1 MTEKISLNLELL
13 ERSSDMLKALA
24 HPLRIEI
31 VNFLQNDE
39 KMTVSQIQKHLNIT
53 QSATSHHLGI
63 LKYNGIVTSQRDGKK
78 MYYELKHQ
86 RLSQV
91 IKCIATC
98 ASEEK

>member
-1 MTEKISLNLELL
+1 MTEKIPLNLELL
-13 ERSSDMLKALA
+13 ERSSNMLKALA

-31 VNFLQNDE
+31 VDLLQDN
-39 KMTVSQIQKHLNIT
+39 KKLTVGQIQKHLNIT

-91 IKCIATC
+91 INCVALC